1 MHQEAE
7 MIKTNVDLS
16 KPIFVSRTSLV
27 YFHRTE
33 MAFASDQ
40 LFSPAALH
48 ALQSLILALPI
59 LDPQTPYH

>member
-1 MHQEAE
+1 MYQEAE

-16 KPIFVSRTSLV
+16 KPIYVSRTSLV

-40 LFSPAALH
+40 LFFLALY